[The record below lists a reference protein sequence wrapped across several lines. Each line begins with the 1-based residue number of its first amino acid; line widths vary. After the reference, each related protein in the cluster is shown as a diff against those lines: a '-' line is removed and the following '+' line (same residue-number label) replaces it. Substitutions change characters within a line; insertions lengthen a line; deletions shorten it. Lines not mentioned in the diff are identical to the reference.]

1 MIRPLVLKKKIKKKC
16 VIQYLDAF
24 GLQRIKII
32 FSLNFDFVNLLAI
45 TNSFA
50 NSALKSGTVKN
61 NVTDIH
67 KK

>member
-1 MIRPLVLKKKIKKKC
+1 MIRPLVLKKKFKKKC

-24 GLQRIKII
+24 RLQCIKII